1 MNHKFGAS
9 PTDELIDDIRR
20 DLDIGLIAP
29 AVFSDPDLYQAELRR
44 IFTRTW
50 VFLGH
55 ESEIPNRG
63 DFVQRNIGEDP
74 FIVIRDDNGDVR
86 VLLNACRHR
95 GATVCRVQAGNARMF
110 VCPYHGWTYT
120 NSGELSGVPVRN
132 LGYAKLKLSDWGLYA
147 APNVA
152 VYSGL
157 IFANLDKDAPSF
169 EEYVGDYA
177 WYLDIN
183 FHLSEGGMEVLGE
196 PHRWLVD
203 ANWKQGAENF
213 CGDSAHTQMTHR
225 SALQIGVA
233 DLSSAGAP
241 KPDAGVHVHDISGHA
256 VSIRRRPGEKPFFSY
271 PPEVKRHFRPG
282 ALNEQQFALAEESL
296 LHNGTLFPNFSFLH
310 IGLSEESGKEAAG
323 FLTVRLWMPKG
334 PRQTEIVSWILAPKE
349 ASEEYKRRAY
359 RIGMSSFSPSGNF
372 EQDDVS
378 VWPGGARTG
387 GSIFAAMNHM
397 RYNYQMGLG
406 DMSPLPPKE
415 IWDGPGIAD
424 SSNAGEGGLRSFHK
438 TWLKWMK
445 GSGRNVADP
454 SN

>member
-44 IFTRTW
+44 VFTRTW

-157 IFANLDKDAPSF
+157 IFANLDKDA
-169 EEYVGDYA
+169 
-177 WYLDIN
+177 
-183 FHLSEGGMEVLGE
+183 
-196 PHRWLVD
+196 
-203 ANWKQGAENF
+203 
-213 CGDSAHTQMTHR
+213 
-225 SALQIGVA
+225 QIGRA
-233 DLSSAGAP
+233 
-241 KPDAGVHVHDISGHA
+241 HV
-256 VSIRRRPGEKPFFSY
+256 
-271 PPEVKRHFRPG
+271 
-282 ALNEQQFALAEESL
+282 
-296 LHNGTLFPNFSFLH
+296 
-310 IGLSEESGKEAAG
+310 
-323 FLTVRLWMPKG
+323 
-334 PRQTEIVSWILAPKE
+334 
-349 ASEEYKRRAY
+349 
-359 RIGMSSFSPSGNF
+359 
-372 EQDDVS
+372 
-378 VWPGGARTG
+378 
-387 GSIFAAMNHM
+387 
-397 RYNYQMGLG
+397 
-406 DMSPLPPKE
+406 
-415 IWDGPGIAD
+415 
-424 SSNAGEGGLRSFHK
+424 
-438 TWLKWMK
+438 
-445 GSGRNVADP
+445 
-454 SN
+454 